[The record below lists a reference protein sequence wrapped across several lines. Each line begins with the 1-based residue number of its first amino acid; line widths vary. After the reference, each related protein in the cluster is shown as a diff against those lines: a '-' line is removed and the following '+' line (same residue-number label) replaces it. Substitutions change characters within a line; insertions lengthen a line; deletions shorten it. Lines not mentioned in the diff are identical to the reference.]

1 MEFFHLIRATQKS
14 GQPDAVVWLSA
25 KTESRANLQLDVIL
39 EDAGIETG
47 RGKDYMKP
55 VRTDFP
61 VYDDLPEEGEIDL
74 AWCEKY
80 LLADD
85 QRTWE
90 LKLKSDAQPGNQ
102 PSGQG
107 DTGTVDDN
115 NARHP
120 VNLSF
125 EKRVIGTWL
134 FGHFDELTDDQMSSV
149 SATEMDMDATYVQN
163 VLLASRS
170 VTQLRHV
177 FHKVLVDLYSSAK
190 TVWPRQ

>member
-80 LLADD
+80 LLAED
-85 QRTWE
+85 QRTWQ
-90 LKLKSDAQPGNQ
+90 LKMESDEVVDAA
-102 PSGQG
+102 PSNEPSEQES
-107 DTGTVDDN
+107 TGVTENDK
-115 NARHP
+115 ARHP

-125 EKRVIGTWL
+125 
-134 FGHFDELTDDQMSSV
+134 
-149 SATEMDMDATYVQN
+149 
-163 VLLASRS
+163 
-170 VTQLRHV
+170 
-177 FHKVLVDLYSSAK
+177 
-190 TVWPRQ
+190 